1 MKTLPTKES
10 IALYRRL
17 LLLVKPYWKKL
28 VVAMACMICVSLL
41 TAGQALLV
49 KNVVDDVFLT
59 KDTKLLLLIPIAV
72 ILLFLIKGILDYGQA
87 YLMNFAGLRVVA
99 DIREKLYNH
108 LQDLSLSFFTKMP
121 TGILISRIT
130 NDVNLIQGSVSNVVT
145 GLFKDAFTIFG
156 LTGVVFYRNWKLA
169 LFAFLVFPIVII
181 PITQFGRR
189 LRKFS
194 HKSQQRMG
202 SITTFLHETITGNR
216 IVKAFTMEE
225 YEKKRFADENNRFF
239 ITVLKRVR
247 IRALSHP

>member
-28 VVAMACMICVSLL
+28 VVAMVCMIFVSLL
-41 TAGQALLV
+41 TAGEAYLV
-49 KNVVDDVFLT
+49 KHVVDDVFIT

-87 YLMNFAGLRVVA
+87 YLMNFVGLRVVA
-99 DIREKLYNH
+99 DLREKLYNH

-130 NDVNLIQGSVSNVVT
+130 NDVNLIQASVSNVVT
-145 GLFKDAFTIFG
+145 GLLKDVFTIVG

-169 LFAFLVFPIVII
+169 LFGLP
-181 PITQFGRR
+181 R
-189 LRKFS
+189 
-194 HKSQQRMG
+194 
-202 SITTFLHETITGNR
+202 
-216 IVKAFTMEE
+216 
-225 YEKKRFADENNRFF
+225 
-239 ITVLKRVR
+239 
-247 IRALSHP
+247 LSHRHYPHHTVRQAAPEIQPQEPTTDGVYHHPPP